1 MPLVV
6 DQGMNLRTASLA
18 LVALLSTAGCVSV
31 QSEAQRPAPVV
42 SGRQGNA
49 PAAQASTP
57 PAAPPAVHDDLE
69 KAEGEP
75 EHADGKKR
83 KKGKRAG
90 APAGPAVAV
99 APSARAEARDRPRH
113 VLPVRT
119 EPPGRAGVP
128 RRPQPRRTYDMRTV
142 CATGQGVASSEVV
155 DLCRT
160 TYGR

>member
-31 QSEAQRPAPVV
+31 QPEAQRPAPAV

-49 PAAQASTP
+49 PAAQASTVP
-57 PAAPPAVHDDLE
+57 SAPPAVHDALG

-75 EHADGKKR
+75 ERADGKKPR
-83 KKGKRAG
+83 KGKRSG
-90 APAGPAVAV
+90 APAGPAAAV
-99 APSARAEARDRPRH
+99 VPPARAEARDRPRH
-113 VLPVRT
+113 VIPART
-119 EPPGRAGVP
+119 APPHRAGGP
-128 RRPQPRRTYDMRTV
+128 LRPQPRRTYDMRTV

-160 TYGR
+160 AYGR

>member
-31 QSEAQRPAPVV
+31 QPEAQRPAPVV

-49 PAAQASTP
+49 PAAQASTVP
-57 PAAPPAVHDDLE
+57 SAPAAVHDALG

-75 EHADGKKR
+75 ERADGKKPR
-83 KKGKRAG
+83 KGKRSG
-90 APAGPAVAV
+90 APAGPAAAAV
-99 APSARAEARDRPRH
+99 PPARARPRH
-113 VLPVRT
+113 VIPART
-119 EPPGRAGVP
+119 APPHRAGVP
-128 RRPQPRRTYDMRTV
+128 LRPQPRRTYDMRTV

-160 TYGR
+160 AYGR

>member
-31 QSEAQRPAPVV
+31 QSEVRRPAPVV
-42 SGRQGNA
+42 SGRPGNA
-49 PAAQASTP
+49 PAVQASTP
-57 PAAPPAVHDDLE
+57 PAAPPAVHDALG
-69 KAEGEP
+69 KAEEEP
-75 EHADGKKR
+75 ERADGRKR
-83 KKGKRAG
+83 KKGTG
-90 APAGPAVAV
+90 APAGATVAE
-99 APSARAEARDRPRH
+99 PPPRAEPRNQPRQVIPARPEPPRH
-113 VLPVRT
+113 
-119 EPPGRAGVP
+119 AAVP
-128 RRPQPRRTYDMRTV
+128 RRPRQTYDMRTV